1 MGTKNNRQ
9 KRRKKMQQKDLVE
22 ELKNGIQDIWEETRN
37 NIASNIIRGHS
48 RSISTDVEDMI
59 ALFISKEFDNKVKI
73 FIDPSI
79 TIRSKTY
86 RPDLLVIR
94 NDEVI
99 ALVEIKANLG
109 WCRDASIVIEEELVT
124 RQKVFS
130 EAGQIECKFSITK
143 TSETVSLDEYLTMI
157 RKKTAVLLAGAL
169 KIGSLYAD
177 CDEIDRNHL
186 YEFGINIGVAFQLQ
200 DDLLDA
206 FGDEKTFGKPIGTD
220 IKDNKKT
227 FLFLKAMEQASD
239 TDKNILKEWFSQIPE
254 NNQEKISSVLKL
266 YNKLNIRDITEN
278 EIERYFSKG
287 LQELDLINVAT
298 KKKEPLRSFVNQLLG
313 RKY

>member
-9 KRRKKMQQKDLVE
+9 KKRKKMQQKDLVE
-22 ELKNGIQDIWEETRN
+22 ELKNGIRDIWEETRN

-79 TIRSKTY
+79 TISSKTY

-94 NDEVI
+94 NDKVI

-130 EAGQIECKFSITK
+130 EADQIECKFSITK
-143 TSETVSLDEYLTMI
+143 TSETVSYDDNVKMYLIALTSENGGKLEAENKAYA
-157 RKKTAVLLAGAL
+157 KKHGVNHYILFNGWYNNLEPR
-169 KIGSLYAD
+169 
-177 CDEIDRNHL
+177 EIDD
-186 YEFGINIGVAFQLQ
+186 F
-200 DDLLDA
+200 
-206 FGDEKTFGKPIGTD
+206 
-220 IKDNKKT
+220 IKDLETIK
-227 FLFLKAMEQASD
+227 
-239 TDKNILKEWFSQIPE
+239 
-254 NNQEKISSVLKL
+254 
-266 YNKLNIRDITEN
+266 
-278 EIERYFSKG
+278 
-287 LQELDLINVAT
+287 
-298 KKKEPLRSFVNQLLG
+298 
-313 RKY
+313 